1 MGFNNFQYF
10 TKYRFIW
17 SKYQILKGK
26 ITIIKLQLIGDS
38 MMDFFS
44 VNQLVL
50 GAHCTGFLIE
60 TFGKIYTRAFNRT
73 GLLKETL
80 E

>member
-1 MGFNNFQYF
+1 MKVQN
-10 TKYRFIW
+10 KW
-17 SKYQILKGK
+17 P
-26 ITIIKLQLIGDS
+26 S
-38 MMDFFS
+38 MMDFLS